1 MKDIYSSDKPITN
14 HQGDRFQR
22 YFFSKRIAET
32 ILKRESPDGLVI
44 GLYGAWGEGKSTI
57 LNFLEGEL
65 SGDSIVV
72 VRFNPWSFS
81 YEDNILTNFYHTLA
95 TAFEQKLS
103 STKERLG
110 KIFGEYG
117 SLGSL
122 GGIDLTKFGES
133 LSKVEPN
140 QLKERINKFIKE
152 SGKKLVI
159 IIDDIDRLDKTEI
172 FSLIKLVKVNA
183 DFTNTYY
190 VLSFDNDMVA
200 SAISERFG
208 DGTKQSGEHFL
219 EKIVQVPLII
229 PKAQESD
236 LRSFALTQVED
247 VLNFNKIELSQN
259 EIQSLIKHFDA
270 AILPKIDTPRSA
282 LRYSN
287 SISFTFP
294 LLLNEVNYIDLLL
307 IEAVKIFYPDLYN
320 FIRSKSHI
328 LLDSYENIYSRNIN
342 REVTKAQFI
351 TELKDTANITVSELP
366 NILSLLTFLFPRL
379 NELLNNSF
387 RMQFNENVIREK
399 KIGSAHYFKRYFAYA
414 VLKGEISDVEFE
426 NFSKN
431 LSVTEEKQIANQL
444 LEFRNSASTDTLI
457 SKLRATESKLDDV
470 SAIKLVKALT
480 FFANDLPTEKT
491 DFISS
496 FLSNSNVQISY
507 IIKRILSN
515 FKKEKITEVYQE
527 LISVSNN
534 YEFSFELIRVLHSKE
549 SGEAL
554 IDEKDRMGLLTIIRK
569 KMLEESGSDPIFV
582 RFKNFMGNIFAQW
595 YEQNEIEYQKYI
607 KSTVIDLNSLRLFI
621 KSISPTITSSTR
633 PESYKGSINKSS
645 YEWLSTF
652 VDLEYIYNLIKKF
665 NSEIED
671 FENVFGDELE
681 IPSDDQ
687 RLRQFEHWY
696 LLEN

>member
-183 DFTNTYY
+183 DFTKTYY

-229 PKAQESD
+229 PKAQVSD

-270 AILPKIDTPRSA
+270 AILPRIDTPRSA

-328 LLDSYENIYSRNIN
+328 LLDSYENSYSRNIN
-342 REVTKAQFI
+342 REEIKAQFI
-351 TELKDTANITVSELP
+351 TELKDNANITVSELP

-387 RMQFNENVIREK
+387 RMQFNENVILEK

-431 LSVTEEKQIANQL
+431 LSVTEQKQIANQL

-457 SKLRATESKLDDV
+457 SKLRAAESKLDDV

-496 FLSNSNVQISY
+496 FLSNSKVQISY
-507 IIKRILSN
+507 MIKRILSN

-527 LISVSNN
+527 LISVSND
-534 YEFSFELIRVLHSKE
+534 YEFSFELFRVLYSQE
-549 SGEAL
+549 SEEAL

-633 PESYKGSINKSS
+633 PEPYKGSINKSS